1 LAYLIGSIPVG
12 VLVGHAQGFDPRAVG
27 SGNIGMTNVARAG
40 GKGPAAITFVGD
52 ILKGLLPVLLARF
65 TGLAPSALALVAFA
79 AFAGSIASI
88 FLRFKGGRGVS
99 AALGIWLGLAPLP
112 ILFVL
117 AVFLAFVGTTRIVSL
132 ASISAAIAL
141 PPAVAAANCPR
152 SYILLAVVVS
162 AVVLLRHRENIHRL
176 IDGTEPKIGAPKAS
190 GPSAG

>member
-1 LAYLIGSIPVG
+1 M
-12 VLVGHAQGFDPRAVG
+12 LVGRAQGFDPRAVG

-40 GKGPAAITFVGD
+40 GKGPAAMTFAGD
-52 ILKGLLPVLLARF
+52 ILKGLFPVLLARF
-65 TGLAPSALALVAFA
+65 VGLAHAALALVAFA

-88 FLRFKGGRGVS
+88 FLHFKGGRGVS

-141 PPAVAAANCPR
+141 PAAVAAAHCPR
-152 SYILLAVVVS
+152 SYILLAIVVS
-162 AVVLLRHRENIHRL
+162 ALVLLRHRENIRRL
-176 IDGTEPKIGAPKAS
+176 IDGTEPKIGARKAAEPRF
-190 GPSAG
+190 G